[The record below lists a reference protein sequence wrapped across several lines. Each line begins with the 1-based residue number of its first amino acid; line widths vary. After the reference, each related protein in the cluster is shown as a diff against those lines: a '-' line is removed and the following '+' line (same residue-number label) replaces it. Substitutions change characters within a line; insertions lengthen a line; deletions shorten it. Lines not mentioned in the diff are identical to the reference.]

1 MKNRRLLYLIGT
13 LVFATFSFAQKES
26 NPSIFI
32 YAKWHNF
39 YSAGVY
45 ELGNTNNATGNGLG
59 ISLNKEI
66 TKRFSLFGG
75 YSFALADSLPYNNF
89 YTGNAIF
96 HQLDVNLA
104 LKLGTIWKVK
114 PYIFSG
120 YTYNHIQQID
130 KFGFNNDGLSI
141 NLGTKAEIEI
151 ADRIGLGYQMTY
163 GFSLSQ
169 NIPFNFKHQLGIVY
183 HPSIGSRR
191 GVNKS
196 REIIVDSEEY
206 ENIRLKNDL
215 LSSQVD
221 SMQSVVAQQI
231 NNQKEPE
238 EDKSIIANYNIQL
251 QEQVK
256 YLEEDNQRLLEEIRS
271 KRFITDSLYTA
282 IYNGYTVI
290 DISGKVIALQGEDLP
305 SGYYLMSN
313 DFDQL
318 PDAKASLASSHFAPL
333 PIRYIL
339 NSKANFKVLGFI
351 STSKEEALFY
361 YTSLEDLKYLVAV
374 VLL

>member
-13 LVFATFSFAQKES
+13 LAFATCSSAQKES

-39 YSAGVY
+39 YSAGIY
-45 ELGNTNNATGNGLG
+45 EVGNTNSATGNGLG
-59 ISLNKEI
+59 ISVNKDL

-89 YTGNAIF
+89 YSSNAVF
-96 HQLDVNLA
+96 HQLDANLA
-104 LKLGTIWKVK
+104 LKLGTIWKVN

-151 ADRIGLGYQMTY
+151 SERIGLGYQMTY

-169 NIPFNFKHQLGIVY
+169 NIPFNFKYQLGIVY
-183 HPSIGSRR
+183 YLTMGGRKQI
-191 GVNKS
+191 NKS
-196 REIIVDSEEY
+196 RESIVDSEEY
-206 ENIRLKNDL
+206 ENIRLKNHL
-215 LSSQVD
+215 LSSRVD
-221 SMQSVVAQQI
+221 SMQSVLAQQI

-238 EDKSIIANYNIQL
+238 EDKSLIANYNTQL

-256 YLEEDNQRLLEEIRS
+256 HLEADNQRLLEEIRS
-271 KRFITDSLYTA
+271 KRFVTDSIYA
-282 IYNGYTVI
+282 GIYNGHTII
-290 DISGKVIALQGEDLP
+290 DTSGKVLTLQSEDLP
-305 SGYYLMSN
+305 SGYYLLSK
-313 DFDQL
+313 DFDEL
-318 PDAKASLASSHFAPL
+318 LDAKSSYVSSLFASL
-333 PIRYIL
+333 PIRYVL

-361 YTSLEDLKYLVAV
+361 YTSLADRKYLVAL

>member
-1 MKNRRLLYLIGT
+1 MKNRKLLYLIGT
-13 LVFATFSFAQKES
+13 LAFATCSFAQKES

-45 ELGNTNNATGNGLG
+45 EVGNTNNATGNGLG
-59 ISLNKEI
+59 ISVDKDI

-89 YTGNAIF
+89 YSSNAIF
-96 HQLDVNLA
+96 HQLDANLA

-114 PYIFSG
+114 PYLFAG
-120 YTYNHIQQID
+120 YTYNYIQQID

-151 ADRIGLGYQMTY
+151 TERIGLGYQMTY

-169 NIPFNFKHQLGIVY
+169 NIPFNFKHQIGIVY
-183 HPSIGSRR
+183 HPAIGRSRQVNRPRKSI
-191 GVNKS
+191 K
-196 REIIVDSEEY
+196 DSEEY
-206 ENIRLKNDL
+206 DIIRLKNDL
-215 LSSQVD
+215 LASQVD

-238 EDKSIIANYNIQL
+238 EDKSLIVNYNIQL

-256 YLEEDNQRLLEEIRS
+256 YLEADNQRLLEEIRS
-271 KRFITDSLYTA
+271 KRFITDSIYTA
-282 IYNGYTVI
+282 AYKGYTVI
-290 DISGKVIALQGEDLP
+290 DTSGKVINLQSENLP
-305 SGYYLMSN
+305 KGYYLISKY
-313 DFDQL
+313 FDELSQ
-318 PDAKASLASSHFAPL
+318 AKASLTSSLFTPL
-333 PIRYIL
+333 SIRHLL
-339 NSKANFKVLGFI
+339 NRKANFQVLGFI
-351 STSKEEALFY
+351 STSRQEALDYFN
-361 YTSLEDLKYLVAV
+361 SLADQKYLVAV

>member
-1 MKNRRLLYLIGT
+1 LKNRRLLYLIGT
-13 LVFATFSFAQKES
+13 LVFSTFSFAQKES

-66 TKRFSLFGG
+66 TKRFTLFGG
-75 YSFALADSLPYNNF
+75 YSFALADKLPYNKF

-96 HQLDVNLA
+96 HQLDANLA
-104 LKLGTIWKVK
+104 LKLRTIWKVK

-151 ADRIGLGYQMTY
+151 TERIGLGYQLTY

-191 GVNKS
+191 EVNKS
-196 REIIVDSEEY
+196 RESIVDSEEY
-206 ENIRLKNDL
+206 EKIRLKNDL

-238 EDKSIIANYNIQL
+238 EDKSLIANYNIQL

-256 YLEEDNQRLLEEIRS
+256 HLEADNQRLLEEIRS
-271 KRFITDSLYTA
+271 KRFITDSIYA
-282 IYNGYTVI
+282 ASYNGYTVI
-290 DISGKVIALQGEDLP
+290 DTSGKVLTLQSEDLP
-305 SGYYLMSN
+305 SGYYLISK
-313 DFDQL
+313 DFDEL
-318 PDAKASLASSHFAPL
+318 PDVKASLASSHFAPL

-339 NSKANFKVLGFI
+339 HKKANFKALGFI

-361 YTSLEDLKYLVAV
+361 YTSLADQKYLVAV